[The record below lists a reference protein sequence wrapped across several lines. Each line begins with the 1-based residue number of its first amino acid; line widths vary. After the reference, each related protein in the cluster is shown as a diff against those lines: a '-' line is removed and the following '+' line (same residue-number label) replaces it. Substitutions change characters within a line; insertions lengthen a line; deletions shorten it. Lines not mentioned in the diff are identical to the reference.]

1 MPDWAAEPLAL
12 VLREATTNVVRHSEA
27 RSCTIRVTLD
37 DDGAVLTVANDG
49 ARAPTAQADPVG
61 PVPPAPSS
69 GLAGLT
75 ARIGAVG
82 GTLVARREGDAFT
95 VTARMPGPPSAPEA
109 PTVPETPTAP
119 ARKEEHHD

>member
-1 MPDWAAEPLAL
+1 M
-12 VLREATTNVVRHSEA
+12 
-27 RSCTIRVTLD
+27 
-37 DDGAVLTVANDG
+37 
-49 ARAPTAQADPVG
+49 
-61 PVPPAPSS
+61 PPAPSS

-95 VTARMPGPPSAPEA
+95 VTARVPGPPSAPEA
-109 PTVPETPTAP
+109 SEAPEAPEAPAAPTAP